1 MTIHIIFDVMLVV
14 LFLAAYIYNE
24 KTGAIAEFEHKLWNH
39 FCGSV
44 NSMIRKYERRQNHG

>member
-1 MTIHIIFDVMLVV
+1 MILHIILDILLVAI
-14 LFLAAYIYNE
+14 FLAAYIYND
-24 KTGAIAEFEHKLWNH
+24 KTGAIAEFEHTLWDH